1 MKITIINLKQIIKYI
16 FIFFVVSMI
25 VLMIKSVFKKENKN
39 QELVLIECLQYELP
53 IINTTT
59 EEIGSKENLSIN
71 ILSTQIGVLKSTK
84 DSSQINKEQTT
95 FPLEKDLQ
103 EESNV
108 VEKDLS
114 NIQQEDGTT
123 KETKV
128 LEENNIKATYTDEYN
143 EVKVNNQTNYDI
155 TEIIQNSTYNLTNK
169 EKVLIYHTHTCES
182 YTATE
187 AHNYEMTDAYRT
199 TNLNFTVARVGD
211 ELETQLQ
218 KYGFGVVHNKTYH
231 DYPSYSGS
239 YGRSL
244 KTLQNMISS
253 NNDAEIAI
261 DLHRDA
267 VGSMSNY
274 APRVQIGDEVC
285 AQVMFV
291 IGTDGS
297 GLAHANWRENF
308 KFAIK
313 VQQIANELYPGL
325 FRPIILRNARYNQ
338 HLTTASTIIEVGATG
353 NTLEECVASMKYLA
367 EVLYQVTR

>member
-25 VLMIKSVFKKENKN
+25 VLLIKSVFKKENKSPK
-39 QELVLIECLQYELP
+39 LVLIECLQYELP

-59 EEIGSKENLSIN
+59 EEIGSKENLSIS

-84 DSSQINKEQTT
+84 DNSQTNKEQTT

-114 NIQQEDGTT
+114 NIQQEDGT
-123 KETKV
+123 TKV

-187 AHNYEMTDAYRT
+187 EYNYEMTDAYRT

-211 ELETQLQ
+211 ELEAQLQ

-297 GLAHANWRENF
+297 GLAHTNWRENF